1 MLTYVINTSENKTFD
16 SNLLFELVG
25 YSQIRWKH
33 SGLDKIQECAEE
45 ICTEEKSKI
54 LSTGDYRVV
63 VLVDFFEFPHTDAA
77 QADAG
82 SYVELY
88 KGFLEYYLMEH
99 LFQTLKKNNIPA
111 KACEIYYIQYV
122 PHEPLAQNRMAKE
135 QTARMLLGWESLA
148 EYYRLKREAEW
159 KTLGDPQVA
168 HGDEAEAQLP
178 TVGKKKAREENFQG
192 DAGEEEKTVTSRSR
206 VFTLLC
212 AGGVCLDF
220 TFAHPMTFEDFYEYH
235 RNHRDDPRKF
245 GITVHKPYVTYGD
258 ASRAAYDAL
267 SLSLYLVHLYERR
280 EESGVEEEIRR
291 PNDRVFVNILRS
303 SLRKVHSARS
313 VALKNDCRY
322 YKLDYEGKRKPD
334 VSLQKDR
341 LKREEKL
348 KKETARLTEAEQ
360 YRYICRLADQ
370 KGGKPDEELIQ
381 KRDEIM
387 RSYLE
392 RRDQVRTKE
401 FDEQDSEFTEIE
413 EDVSEE
419 MLKQCPSDMEYKI
432 AVEKKKD
439 RIANLLKE
447 SLDADTVMQSFEKEK
462 EEAGRI
468 YAAYKQAKSCQTRSI
483 FGDLSML
490 LLVLAAILIPYG
502 VMQFSGKPFTGVSV
516 IMYLVAT
523 AVFGGLYLVLFTS
536 NLLRAVGE
544 LRRYR
549 AALRNLYEAC
559 RQKHENTLAAI
570 RKRYEVSL
578 AEIEDLRRD
587 MREIGRRDQKNR
599 EKNLHVEQHRMMLES
614 VENQLSGM
622 LNSFGEKPDITVIE
636 DVRDEFKIDKP
647 ITAVENK
654 IYKIFSMDAIDAMF
668 KQKGEDLRC

>member
-33 SGLDKIQECAEE
+33 SGLDKIEECANE

-54 LSTGDYRVV
+54 LSTGEYRVV
-63 VLVDFFEFPHTDAA
+63 VLVDFFEFPHTEAD
-77 QADAG
+77 QPDAG

-122 PHEPLAQNRMAKE
+122 PHEPLAFNRMAKE
-135 QTARMLLGWESLA
+135 QTAQMLLGWEDLA
-148 EYYRLKREAEW
+148 AHYQRERQAEW
-159 KTLGDPQVA
+159 QDPSA
-168 HGDEAEAQLP
+168 SEEDADRPSKSRKKGKAE
-178 TVGKKKAREENFQG
+178 
-192 DAGEEEKTVTSRSR
+192 GEEGSTEEKKDLTTTAST
-206 VFTLLC
+206 FTLEC

-220 TFAHPMTFEDFYEYH
+220 TFPYPMTFETFYEFYC
-235 RNHRDDPRKF
+235 NHRDDPRKF
-245 GITVHKPYVTYGD
+245 GIVVHKPYVTYGD

-280 EESGVEEEIRR
+280 EESVLEDEEIRR

-322 YKLDYEGKRKPD
+322 YKLDYEGKRQPD
-334 VSLQKDR
+334 ISLQKE
-341 LKREEKL
+341 KQKKEEKL
-348 KKETARLTEAEQ
+348 KKESGRLTEAEQ
-360 YRYICRLADQ
+360 YQYICRLADQ
-370 KGGKPDEELIQ
+370 KGGKPDKELIE

-387 RSYLE
+387 RKYLE
-392 RRDQVRTKE
+392 RRDNVRTKE
-401 FDEQDSEFTEIE
+401 FDEQDSELAEIE

-432 AVEKKKD
+432 AVGKKRT
-439 RIANLLKE
+439 RISDLLKE
-447 SLDADTVMQSFEKEK
+447 SLKADTVMQNFDKEK
-462 EEAGRI
+462 EEAGRV
-468 YAAYKQAKSCQTRSI
+468 YAAYKQAKTCQTKSI
-483 FGDLSML
+483 FGDLVML
-490 LLVLAAILIPYG
+490 LVVLATILIPYG
-502 VMQFSGKPFTGVSV
+502 VMQFSGKPFSGISILMYV
-516 IMYLVAT
+516 IAT
-523 AVFGGLYLVLFTS
+523 AMFGGLYLFLFTFK
-536 NLLRAVGE
+536 LIGAVSE
-544 LRRYR
+544 LRRHR
-549 AALRNLYEAC
+549 AALRNIYESC
-559 RQKHENTLAAI
+559 RQKYEETLSAI

-578 AEIEDLRRD
+578 TEIENLRRD
-587 MREIGRRDQKNR
+587 IREIGRRDQKNR

-647 ITAVENK
+647 ITAAENK

-668 KQKGEDLRC
+668 KQKGEGLLC